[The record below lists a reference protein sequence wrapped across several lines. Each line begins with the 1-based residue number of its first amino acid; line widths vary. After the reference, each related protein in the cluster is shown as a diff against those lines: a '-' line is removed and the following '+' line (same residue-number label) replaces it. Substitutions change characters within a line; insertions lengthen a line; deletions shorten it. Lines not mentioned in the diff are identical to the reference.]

1 VEDKRRERLRKE
13 IARVCDANAQLR
25 GLAATVSLVGPFMA
39 GLPRSN
45 ESVAEA
51 PPAG

>member
-25 GLAATVSLVGPFMA
+25 AMAVTVSPVGP
-39 GLPRSN
+39 LLRSN
-45 ESVAEA
+45 ESVADT